1 MFTNIV
7 STQQHEFHFRKVQAL
22 CNMRRFYTVSL
33 QPTLFGEWSLIRR
46 WGRVGT
52 RGRSLLNTYESE
64 VRARIA
70 LDQAV
75 GKRRKRGYVEM
86 L

>member
-1 MFTNIV
+1 MFTNII

-22 CNMRRFYTVSL
+22 CNMRVFYTVSL
-33 QPTLFGEWSLIRR
+33 QPTLFGEWSLVRR

-52 RGRSLLNTYESE
+52 NGQSLLHTYDSE
-64 VRARIA
+64 VQARVA
-70 LDQAV
+70 LDRAV
-75 GKRRKRGYVEM
+75 SKRRKRGYVEM